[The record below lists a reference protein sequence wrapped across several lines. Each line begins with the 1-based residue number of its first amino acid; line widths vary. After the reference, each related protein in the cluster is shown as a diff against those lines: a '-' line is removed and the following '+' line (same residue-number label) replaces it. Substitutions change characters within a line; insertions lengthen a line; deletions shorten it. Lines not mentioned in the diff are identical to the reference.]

1 MGLGDGQGGDGERER
16 ICAALLTLI
25 RERGYSAIHRDLLL
39 RRADVSEEGF
49 GRHFSDLQDC
59 YAAIWEEID
68 EELERRMSSA
78 YQAGGEWSER
88 LRGAMRAALTY
99 LATEEDRGRLYVGE
113 AVYVDDVLRERQR
126 QSVGRLSALIDR
138 GRMDSDT
145 APEFV
150 AEAIS
155 GAIWRRVG
163 QLLRSGRGAELP
175 AQLPLFMYFAVLPYL
190 GSAAAQAELRRA
202 GAG

>member
-1 MGLGDGQGGDGERER
+1 
-16 ICAALLTLI
+16 
-25 RERGYSAIHRDLLL
+25 
-39 RRADVSEEGF
+39 
-49 GRHFSDLQDC
+49 
-59 YAAIWEEID
+59 
-68 EELERRMSSA
+68 
-78 YQAGGEWSER
+78 
-88 LRGAMRAALTY
+88 
-99 LATEEDRGRLYVGE
+99 
-113 AVYVDDVLRERQR
+113 
-126 QSVGRLSALIDR
+126 
-138 GRMDSDT
+138 MDSDT